1 MVQITSYEDNFYRPP
16 AWLGLEE
23 MVRFPDGEVQQS
35 SLPNSTVWVFNAK
48 DHLFRPEILGNDAGC
63 GMTGFFVQD
72 VDHVEAADT
81 FYNFLNRKKRIIGGG
96 NHFIDICAPIESVA
110 DLRSEPYKI
119 LLIHT
124 HGPDISVP
132 QTIGQAQQKQRS
144 AESFRKELGEEL
156 SALVG
161 SSCELLG
168 DWTHNSV
175 AIENEKVVYRKGIV
189 KAKSGKIHVLPAHL
203 GAKILLY
210 TLNDQNPPPY
220 FSMPHAT
227 GRRGPLGDTKVNP
240 EEVDILREMVYIPPG
255 ISSNSLRSEHPSCY
269 NGYNK
274 IMDRLL
280 HENNFFI
287 PVGET
292 RILSYIGKV

>member
-1 MVQITSYEDNFYRPP
+1 MVHIISYEDHFFHPP
-16 AWLGLEE
+16 QWQGLEE
-23 MVRFPDGEVQQS
+23 VIRFPDGEIKNN
-35 SLPNSTVWVFNAK
+35 SLPNSTVWVFNNNA
-48 DHLFRPEILGNDAGC
+48 HQYRPEILGNDAGC
-63 GMTGFFVQD
+63 GMTGFFLED
-72 VDHVEAADT
+72 VNHIEAADAIYT
-81 FYNFLNRKKRIIGGG
+81 FLKRKRVIGGG
-96 NHFIDICAPIESVA
+96 NHFIDICAPVESFA
-110 DLRSEPYKI
+110 DIRHEPYKI

-124 HGPDISVP
+124 HGPDKSVP
-132 QTIGQAQQKQRS
+132 QTIEQAQKKQQY

-175 AIENEKVVYRKGIV
+175 ALENEKVVYRKGIV

-210 TLNDQNPPPY
+210 TTNDQTPPPY

-227 GRRGPLGDTKVNP
+227 GRRGPLGDSKVNP
-240 EEVDILREMVYIPPG
+240 EEVDILREMVYIPPA

-269 NGYNK
+269 NGYDK

-287 PVGET
+287 P
-292 RILSYIGKV
+292 L